1 MSLGQK
7 TEVEYFRQ
15 QDSGDQILIWQQMHM
30 IRLQRNSNERIAV
43 RKLIT
48 SHAVC
53 KTQWLKIKC

>member
-7 TEVEYFRQ
+7 TKVEYFRQ
-15 QDSGDQILIWQQMHM
+15 QDSGDQILVWQQMHT
-30 IRLQRNSNERIAV
+30 IRLRRNSNERIAV
-43 RKLIT
+43 HKLIA